1 MKEKS
6 NLRVAGQHSG
16 FNSEEQWCVLPGQT
30 GAGGSMAEKSGFS
43 HEMKVRGCGQVIHI
57 IMDKGKPKD
66 LIKLVG
72 GGD

>member
-1 MKEKS
+1 
-6 NLRVAGQHSG
+6 
-16 FNSEEQWCVLPGQT
+16 
-30 GAGGSMAEKSGFS
+30 MAEKSGFS